1 MLIGGNCIPNSSVI
15 VKKHIL
21 EKIGY
26 LCEKPAVRTW
36 EDFDA
41 WIRISQITNKFHK
54 VNKTIGYVWL
64 GGGNEL
70 MGSKNSQI
78 LEQMYQNI
86 IEIEKRYDEDLEKLF
101 KRGDMPWWNMYKK
114 GEVLFLLK
122 KNSHSL
128 KKLQELQ
135 FSKIPLSFLLK
146 TIYMIIVIQIFRK
159 IYNAKI

>member
-1 MLIGGNCIPNSSVI
+1 MITDGVGFRNFVLSDFLKQATAKFEKVVIFSALPKETFDENKNLI
-15 VKKHIL
+15 
-21 EKIGY
+21 
-26 LCEKPAVRTW
+26 TW

-86 IEIEKRYDEDLEKLF
+86 IEILQK
-101 KRGDMPWWNMYKK
+101 
-114 GEVLFLLK
+114 VK
-122 KNSHSL
+122 KNHYFWVML
-128 KKLQELQ
+128 
-135 FSKIPLSFLLK
+135 FSFIAIPIEFL
-146 TIYMIIVIQIFRK
+146 
-159 IYNAKI
+159 